1 MGAGCEASPEMRQTH
16 GIVKVGRD
24 HEDHPVQTAR
34 SEPEPIIP
42 ILTSN
47 SLLSMQ
53 EIGKA
58 LISKESGGLQ

>member
-1 MGAGCEASPEMRQTH
+1 MLGVSIPRDEADSWNHSAWKRPQRSSSL
-16 GIVKVGRD
+16 
-24 HEDHPVQTAR
+24 TAT
-34 SEPEPIIP
+34 SDPAPIIP
-42 ILTSN
+42 VLNTN